1 MGFEKLHKM
10 RLAVIGERCHIIDC
24 DMVGI
29 MLLYIFQDGLH
40 LFQRLCLR
48 GRRSLFFLPVGDE
61 EEKE

>member
-29 MLLYIFQDGLH
+29 MLLYIFQDGL
-40 LFQRLCLR
+40 RLG
-48 GRRSLFFLPVGDE
+48 GRRGLFFLPVGDE